1 MKNAITLILLF
12 ACSQLHATEITIP
25 EALKQNLISLTV
37 TGIDYKSD
45 SVYVSSFYGPCI
57 NLRVKNI
64 SKTLVNLYEAPG
76 RLLMPDD
83 TDQQTIM
90 ISEVIAITLQPG
102 QEVKK
107 RVRGFCTE
115 AHDGAPNINTQFS
128 FGSMA
133 SAHLLNLSKL
143 INEKK
148 IYDYTAQQAVWCLS
162 DDEDPAYIYS
172 DDDTAG
178 ASVLRKFVCKEKGI
192 QYTAIPRVNK
202 ESPRLRYIEGQ
213 FDYTIQKPKTISLKV
228 YNQSGQLVKN
238 IVDGLLQPAGDYTYK
253 YDFTMPLNDPS
264 QPDQFIVVK
273 FYMNGQL
280 LSNSK
285 HVLTQAH

>member
-1 MKNAITLILLF
+1 MKTLTFILLLT
-12 ACSQLHATEITIP
+12 ATQIHATGISFSD
-25 EALKQNLISLTV
+25 ALKQKLITVTV

-45 SVYVSSFYGPCI
+45 TLYVSSFYGPCI

-64 SKTLVNLYEAPG
+64 SKTLINLYEAPG

-90 ISEVIAITLQPG
+90 MSEVIAITLQPG
-102 QEVKK
+102 QEEKR

-115 AHDGAPNINTQFS
+115 SHDGAPNMNTQFT
-128 FGSMA
+128 FGSLA
-133 SAHLLNLSKL
+133 SANLVNLSKL

-148 IYDYTAQQAVWCLS
+148 IYDFTAQQAVWCLS
-162 DDEDPAYIYS
+162 DDDDPAYIYA
-172 DDDTAG
+172 DDDTAS
-178 ASVLRKFVCKEKGI
+178 ASVLRKFVSKIKGVP
-192 QYTAIPRVNK
+192 YTTAPRVNK

-228 YNQSGQLVKN
+228 YNQSGQLVKD
-238 IVDGLLQPAGDYTYK
+238 IVDNLLQPAGDYTYK
-253 YDFTMPLNDPS
+253 YDFTMPLNDPT

-273 FYMNGQL
+273 FYINGQL

-285 HVLTQAH
+285 HELTKAN

>member
-1 MKNAITLILLF
+1 MKNAIAFVLLL
-12 ACSQLHATEITIP
+12 ATTQLHATGITFS
-25 EALKQNLISLTV
+25 EALKQNLISVTV

-64 SKTLVNLYEAPG
+64 SKILVNLYEAPG

-90 ISEVIAITLQPG
+90 MSEVIAISLEPG

-107 RVRGFCTE
+107 KIHGFCTE
-115 AHDGAPNINTQFS
+115 AHDAAPNMNTQFT
-128 FGSMA
+128 FGSLA
-133 SAHLLNLSKL
+133 SANLFNLSKL
-143 INEKK
+143 LSDKK
-148 IYDYTAQQAVWCLS
+148 LYDFTAQQAVWCLS
-162 DDEDPAYIYS
+162 NDQDPEFIYS
-172 DDDTAG
+172 DDDTAS
-178 ASVLRKFVCKEKGI
+178 ASVLRKFVCKVKGVP
-192 QYTAIPRVNK
+192 YTSTPRVNK

-273 FYMNGQL
+273 FYINGEL

>member
-1 MKNAITLILLF
+1 MKNAITLFLLLTS
-12 ACSQLHATEITIP
+12 AQLHATGITFS
-25 EALKQNLISLTV
+25 EALKQNLITVTV

-64 SKTLVNLYEAPG
+64 SKTLINLYEAPG

-83 TDQQTIM
+83 TNQQTIM
-90 ISEVIAITLQPG
+90 MSEVIAITLQSG

-107 RVRGFCTE
+107 KIRGFCTE
-115 AHDGAPNINTQFS
+115 AHDGAPNMNTQFS
-128 FGSMA
+128 FGSLA
-133 SAHLLNLSKL
+133 SANLFNLCKL
-143 INEKK
+143 ISDKK
-148 IYDYTAQQAVWCLS
+148 LYDFTAQQAVWCLS
-162 DDEDPAYIYS
+162 NDDNPDFIYS
-172 DDDTAG
+172 DDDTAS
-178 ASVLRKFVCKEKGI
+178 ASVLRKFVCKVKGVP
-192 QYTAIPRVNK
+192 YTNTPTVNK
-202 ESPRLRYIEGQ
+202 SSPRFRYIEGQ

-238 IVDGLLQPAGDYTYK
+238 IVNGLLQPAGDYSYK
-253 YDFTMPLNDPS
+253 YDFTMPLNDPL

-273 FYMNGQL
+273 FYMNGEL

-285 HVLTQAH
+285 HELTQAH